1 MKKLFFSFIAI
12 TSILVACQHHPDE
25 IIVDN
30 TGNGGGGGGGNP
42 DPVNLDPCDPDTVYF
57 QNDILPLLVS
67 SCAQPD
73 CHDAITHEDGV
84 RLYDYSHIMQQVVPG
99 NLNASDLVDAIYET
113 GGDMMPPANS
123 GGPLSQ
129 EQKDMIETWIL
140 QGALNNSCTPD
151 CDPTAF
157 TYATTIQPMIDNYCT
172 GCHSGTNPD
181 GGLALVT
188 YADISGS
195 ALDGSLMS
203 SLTATN
209 GYTLMPY
216 LSNALVQCKIDQVQ
230 AWIDAGAPNN

>member
-1 MKKLFFSFIAI
+1 MKKLIFSFIAI

-25 IIVDN
+25 LIVDN
-30 TGNGGGGGGGNP
+30 TGNGGGGGGNP
-42 DPVNLDPCDPDTVYF
+42 DPVNPDPCDPDSVYF
-57 QNDILPLLVS
+57 AQSILPLLVS
-67 SCAQPD
+67 GCAQPD
-73 CHDAITHEDGV
+73 CHDAITHEEGV
-84 RLYDYSHIMQQVVPG
+84 RLYDYSHIMQIVSAG
-99 NLNASDLVDAIYET
+99 NPNGSELMEVLYET
-113 GGDMMPPANS
+113 GNDLMPPVDA
-123 GGPLSQ
+123 GGPFTQ
-129 EQKDMIETWIL
+129 DQKDMIALWIS

-157 TYATTIQPMIDNYCT
+157 TFAATIQPMIDNYCT
-172 GCHSGTNPD
+172 GCHSGSNPD